1 MTSFHEIFRQE
12 SASNV
17 TFFGLPEKQFCYF
30 LALHVF
36 LFTKLDFK
44 KKKLAETSYMMCPPI
59 FDAFFA
65 ASLIKLKV

>member
-17 TFFGLPEKQFCYF
+17 TFFFGLPEKQFCYF

-36 LFTKLDFK
+36 LFTKLDLK

-59 FDAFFA
+59 FDAF
-65 ASLIKLKV
+65 LLQQV